1 MQRTTEST
9 IITYAKITL
18 NNGTPEVITAK
29 QKIAEKD
36 PEKATKIFRKTN
48 TNDSIITT
56 ETCTEIGYVH
66 DDVWYL
72 LEAPTKELARL
83 TAKAIKAVENELL
96 ELIHGKMAELATE
109 EENEE
114 DAGE

>member
-18 NNGTPEVITAK
+18 NNSTPEVITAK

-36 PEKATKIFRKTN
+36 TEKAVKIFRKTN

-56 ETCTEIGYVH
+56 EACTEIGYVH

-83 TAKAIKAVENELL
+83 TARAVKAVETELL
-96 ELIHGKMAELATE
+96 ELIHGKMAELAAEEETGEETE
-109 EENEE
+109 E
-114 DAGE
+114 

>member
-18 NNGTPEVITAK
+18 TNGTPEVITAK

-36 PEKATKIFRKTN
+36 TDKAVKIFRKTN
-48 TNDSIITT
+48 TTDSIVNVEGCS
-56 ETCTEIGYVH
+56 ETGYVH

-72 LEAPTKELARL
+72 LESPTKELARL
-83 TAKAIKAVENELL
+83 TAKAVKAVENELL
-96 ELIHGKMAELATE
+96 ELIHGKMAELADMGDS
-109 EENEE
+109 EE

>member
-18 NNGTPEVITAK
+18 TNGTPEVITAK

-36 PEKATKIFRKTN
+36 TDKAVKIFRKTN

-56 ETCTEIGYVH
+56 EACTEIGYIH

-83 TAKAIKAVENELL
+83 TARAVKAVETELL
-96 ELIHGKMAELATE
+96 ELIHDRMALIAAEDKDE
-109 EENEE
+109 EETE
-114 DAGE
+114 D